1 MYFCFNIYFLSKLVY
16 NNIGEIMVKFGVAGG
31 TNAFYM
37 NHKNSYEMP
46 EYLKSINLDAYEY
59 QCSRGV
65 RVSQKLAEK
74 IKEEAHNNNIL
85 LSVHA
90 PYYISLSTQDEV
102 KKEKTINY
110 IIDTMKVAK
119 IMGADRIVVHAGALL
134 VLDRE
139 YAIESACKLLK
150 QALDKADSL
159 NLGDITIC
167 PETMGKINQLGNSK
181 EIIQLCKIDKRLIPT
196 IDFGHLYARSIGK
209 LNTYD
214 LWKNE
219 LQMYIDE
226 LGFDR
231 MKNFHA
237 HFSHMEYTENGG
249 EKCHVKF
256 EDEGFGPDFIN
267 VCKAL
272 IDLKLEPRII
282 CESAGSQDI
291 DAIKMKEI
299 YFNMKGN

>member
-1 MYFCFNIYFLSKLVY
+1 MI
-16 NNIGEIMVKFGVAGG
+16 KFGVAGG
-31 TNAFYM
+31 TDAFYI
-37 NHKNSYEMP
+37 KNKSSYQMP
-46 EYLKSINLDAYEY
+46 EYLKNMGLDAYEY

-65 RVSQKLAEK
+65 RVSESIAKK
-74 IKEEAHNNNIL
+74 IKNEADKNNIN

-90 PYYISLSTQDEV
+90 PYYISLSTQEEE

-119 IMGADRIVVHAGALL
+119 VMGADRIVVHAGALL
-134 VLDRE
+134 GLERE
-139 YAIESACKLLK
+139 YAVDSACKLLK
-150 QALDKADSL
+150 QAIDKADL
-159 NLGDITIC
+159 LGLGDITIC

-181 EIIQLCKIDKRLIPT
+181 EIIKLCKVDNRLIPT

-209 LNTYD
+209 LNTYE
-214 LWKNE
+214 LWKKE

-237 HFSHMEYTENGG
+237 HFSHMDYTDKGG

-256 EDEGFGPDFIN
+256 ENSGYGPNFEH

-282 CESAGSQDI
+282 CESAGTQDI
-291 DAIKMKEI
+291 DAKQMKEI
-299 YFNMKGN
+299 YLKMKGTEDYE